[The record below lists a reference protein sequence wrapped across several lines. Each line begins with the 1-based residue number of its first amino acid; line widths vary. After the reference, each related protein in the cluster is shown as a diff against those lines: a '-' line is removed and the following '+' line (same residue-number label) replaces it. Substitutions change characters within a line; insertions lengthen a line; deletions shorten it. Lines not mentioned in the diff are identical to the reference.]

1 MSQTTITSLGAT
13 RATSIAYDSTHG
25 AIAIPQVSSADTFAT
40 LDATQTLTNK
50 TLTTPTLTDGT
61 RNLSMPTLTA
71 NDVLV
76 SADATQTLTHKTI
89 TTPII
94 ASLLQASNGGTINL
108 PTVAASDS
116 ATLATTD
123 DLSTADSALKGVLD
137 NLIDYLAICP
147 VVRNFTPCG
156 YEGYLRYAG
165 FRHHICTSLIYRS
178 LTETAVLDRSV
189 NPSGRQIGFSQGTAN
204 ERMETRTIIL
214 DTFFLLLEEWQ
225 FRILPLV
232 LQYFIVSVES

>member
-1 MSQTTITSLGAT
+1 MSTTITSLGAT

-61 RNLSMPTLTA
+61 RNLTMPTLTA

-123 DLSTADSALKGVLD
+123 DISDADRALKGVLD
-137 NLIDYLAICP
+137 NLIDYLANWINVGNLSMSDIRTTVDTGC
-147 VVRNFTPCG
+147 
-156 YEGYLRYAG
+156 
-165 FRHHICTSLIYRS
+165 
-178 LTETAVLDRSV
+178 VLPHS
-189 NPSGRQIGFSQGTAN
+189 NQ
-204 ERMETRTIIL
+204 
-214 DTFFLLLEEWQ
+214 
-225 FRILPLV
+225 
-232 LQYFIVSVES
+232 

>member
-61 RNLSMPTLTA
+61 RNLTMPTLTA

-76 SADATQTLTHKTI
+76 SADATQTLTHKTL
-89 TTPII
+89 TTPVI

-108 PTVAASDS
+108 PTVASSAT
-116 ATLATTD
+116 ATLATTAD
-123 DLSTADSALKGVLD
+123 ISNADSALKGVLD
-137 NLIDYLAICP
+137 NLIDYLANWIN
-147 VVRNFTPCG
+147 VGN
-156 YEGYLRYAG
+156 
-165 FRHHICTSLIYRS
+165 
-178 LTETAVLDRSV
+178 LTMSDIRTTVDTAH
-189 NPSGRQIGFSQGTAN
+189 
-204 ERMETRTIIL
+204 
-214 DTFFLLLEEWQ
+214 
-225 FRILPLV
+225 ILPHSN
-232 LQYFIVSVES
+232 Q